1 MVCGHRT
8 YTYQRFLSCD
18 NISQKA
24 PRLCPPVPMC
34 IDSDTSR
41 YNHDCDCVS
50 LPLPAAVGWIQ
61 RQEWEVAVPG
71 TYGSTQ
77 AAAHDAETAPGNP
90 NITGDGVR
98 RVF

>member
-1 MVCGHRT
+1 MTTLARKFRGYVLLYPCVLIVTQVGIT
-8 YTYQRFLSCD
+8 MTV
-18 NISQKA
+18 I
-24 PRLCPPVPMC
+24 
-34 IDSDTSR
+34 
-41 YNHDCDCVS
+41 VS

-61 RQEWEVAVPG
+61 RQEREVAVPG